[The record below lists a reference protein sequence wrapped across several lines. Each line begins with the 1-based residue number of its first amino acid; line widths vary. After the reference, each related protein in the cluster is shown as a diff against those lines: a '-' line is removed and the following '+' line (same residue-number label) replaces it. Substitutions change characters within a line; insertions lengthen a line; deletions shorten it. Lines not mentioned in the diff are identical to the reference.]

1 MPVESVRCHPVCP
14 TGALAFYVNH
24 GALQEHLQTS
34 LEDLE
39 QQRPGLTPQVSITW
53 LRYEHTL
60 IDQAAQLSSAEF
72 WALPVAGASHAG
84 ATPRY
89 PASVVKLVYM
99 AALEAWYA
107 QHLLRRTAELE
118 RATGAMIG
126 DSSNDATAYVV
137 DALSGTTS
145 GPELS
150 GDAYFTWQRQRQL
163 VNQWLHEQGWP
174 ELQHCN
180 CCQKT
185 WEEGPYGRERQ
196 FYGPQWHNRNRL
208 SSDAMAR
215 FLHAIMAGELIS
227 PVASAHMRHQLRRSL
242 DSEARQADPENQVDG
257 FLGAALPEGSQ
268 LWSKA
273 GWMST
278 ARADVAYMEAAER
291 RPTLVAV
298 LGEGAA
304 SAADDQ
310 WLPELMAKLLT
321 AC

>member
-14 TGALAFYVNH
+14 TGALAFYANH
-24 GALQEHLQTS
+24 GALQEHLDTS
-34 LEDLE
+34 LDHLGH
-39 QQRPGLTPQVSITW
+39 QRPWLVQQVSVTW
-53 LRYEHTL
+53 LRYEHSL
-60 IDQAAQLSSAEF
+60 VDQAAPLSSEEF

-84 ATPRY
+84 ATLRY
-89 PASVVKLVYM
+89 PASVVKVVYM

-107 QHLLRRTAELE
+107 QDLLRRTAELE
-118 RATGAMIG
+118 QATAAMIG
-126 DSSNDATAYVV
+126 HSSNDATAYVV
-137 DALSGTTS
+137 DVLSGVTS
-145 GPELS
+145 GPELT
-150 GDAYFTWQRQRQL
+150 GDAYLAWQRQRQL
-163 VNQWLHEQGWP
+163 VNQWLQEQGWP

-185 WEEGPYGRERQ
+185 WEEGTYGRERQ
-196 FYGPQWHNRNRL
+196 FYGPQRHNRNRL

-215 FLHAIMAGELIS
+215 VLHAVMAGELIS
-227 PVASAHMRHQLRRSL
+227 PVAGAHMRRQLRRSL
-242 DSEARQADPENQVDG
+242 DAQARLADPDNQVDG
-257 FLGAALPEGSQ
+257 FLGAALPEGSR

-278 ARADVAYMEAAER
+278 ARADVAYMEVPQR
-291 RPTLVAV
+291 KPTLVAV

-310 WLPELMAKLLT
+310 WLPQLMARLLA

>member
-1 MPVESVRCHPVCP
+1 MDWVRCPSVCS
-14 TGALAFYVNH
+14 TLALAFYANN
-24 GALQEHLQTS
+24 GALQEHLLCS
-34 LEDLE
+34 LKDME
-39 QQRPGLTPQVSITW
+39 QQRPWVARQVSVTW
-53 LRYEHTL
+53 LRYEHSL
-60 IDQAAQLSSAEF
+60 VDQAAQLSSDEF
-72 WALPVAGASHAG
+72 WALPVAGASHGG

-107 QHLLRRTAELE
+107 QGLLRRTAELK
-118 RATGAMIG
+118 RATAAMIG
-126 DSSNDATAYVV
+126 HSSNDATAYVV
-137 DALSGTTS
+137 DALTGATS
-145 GPELS
+145 GPELA
-150 GDAYFTWQRQRQL
+150 GDAYVTWQRQRQL
-163 VNQWLHEQGWP
+163 VNQWLQEQGWP

-185 WEEGPYGRERQ
+185 WEEGPYGREKQ
-196 FYGPQWHNRNRL
+196 FYGLQRQNRNRL
-208 SSDAMAR
+208 SSDATAR
-215 FLHAIMAGELIS
+215 FLHAIVAGELIS
-227 PVASAHMRHQLRRSL
+227 PVASTHMRQQLRRSL
-242 DSEARQADPENQVDG
+242 DAEARLADPENQVDG

-278 ARADVAYMEAAER
+278 ARADVAYVEAPQH

-298 LGEGAA
+298 LGEGTS
-304 SAADDQ
+304 SATDDR

>member
-24 GALQEHLQTS
+24 GALQEHLHTS

-39 QQRPGLTPQVSITW
+39 HHRPGLAQQVSVTW
-53 LRYEHTL
+53 LRYDHSL
-60 IDQAAQLSSAEF
+60 IDQAAPLSSEEF
-72 WALPVAGASHAG
+72 WALPVAGACHAG
-84 ATPRY
+84 AILRY
-89 PASVVKLVYM
+89 PASVVKVVYM

-107 QHLLRRTAELE
+107 QDLLRRTAELDQ
-118 RATGAMIG
+118 ATAAMIA

-137 DALSGTTS
+137 DLLSGTTS

-150 GDAYFTWQRQRQL
+150 GEAYHTWQRQRQL
-163 VNQWLHEQGWP
+163 VNQWLQEQGWP
-174 ELQHCN
+174 ELQYCN

-185 WEEGPYGRERQ
+185 WGEGPYGRERQ
-196 FYGPQWHNRNRL
+196 FYGPQWQNCNRL

-215 FLHAIMAGELIS
+215 ILHAVMAGELIS
-227 PVASAHMRHQLRRSL
+227 PVASAHMRQQLRRSL
-242 DSEARQADPENQVDG
+242 DAQARLADPDNQVDG

-278 ARADVAYMEAAER
+278 ARADVAYVEVPQR
-291 RPTLVAV
+291 KPTLVAV

-310 WLPELMAKLLT
+310 WLPQLMARLLT

>member
-1 MPVESVRCHPVCP
+1 M
-14 TGALAFYVNH
+14 AFYASH
-24 GALQEHLQTS
+24 GALQEHLQAS
-34 LEDLE
+34 LKDLE
-39 QQRPGLTPQVSITW
+39 QHRPWLAPQVSITW
-53 LRYEHTL
+53 LRYGQSL
-60 IDQAAQLSSAEF
+60 IGQAAQLSSQEF
-72 WALPVAGASHAG
+72 WALPVAGASHG
-84 ATPRY
+84 GGIPRY

-107 QHLLRRTAELE
+107 QGLLRRTAELQ

-126 DSSNDATAYVV
+126 HSSNDATSYVV

-150 GDAYFTWQRQRQL
+150 GDGAITWQRQRQL
-163 VNQWLHEQGWP
+163 VNQWLQEQGWP
-174 ELQHCN
+174 ELQRCN

-185 WEEGPYGRERQ
+185 WQEGPYGREKQ
-196 FYGPQWHNRNRL
+196 FYGPQGNNRNRL

-215 FLHAIMAGELIS
+215 FLHAIVAGELIS
-227 PVASAHMRHQLRRSL
+227 PVASAHMRQQLGRSL
-242 DSEARQADPENQVDG
+242 DSEARLADPENQVDG

-278 ARADVAYMEAAER
+278 ARADVAYVEVPHR
-291 RPTLVAV
+291 RPTIVAV
-298 LGEGAA
+298 LGEGTD
-304 SAADDQ
+304 SAADDH
-310 WLPELMAKLLT
+310 WLPDLMAKLLT

>member
-1 MPVESVRCHPVCP
+1 M
-14 TGALAFYVNH
+14 AFYASH
-24 GALQEHLQTS
+24 GALQEHLQNS
-34 LEDLE
+34 LEALE
-39 QQRPGLTPQVSITW
+39 HHQPWLDQQVSVTW
-53 LRYEHTL
+53 LRYEHSL
-60 IDQAAQLSSAEF
+60 IDQAAQRSSAEF
-72 WALPVAGASHAG
+72 WSLPVAGASHAG
-84 ATPRY
+84 TTLRY

-107 QHLLRRTAELE
+107 MDLLRRTAELE
-118 RATGAMIG
+118 RATAAMIAH
-126 DSSNDATAYVV
+126 SSNDATAYVV
-137 DALSGTTS
+137 DLLSGVTS

-150 GDAYFTWQRQRQL
+150 PEARIPWERQRQL
-163 VNQWLHEQGWP
+163 VNQWLQEQGWP

-185 WEEGPYGRERQ
+185 WEEGPYGREKQ
-196 FYGPQWHNRNRL
+196 FCGPQGSNRNRL

-215 FLHAIMAGELIS
+215 FLHAVMAGELIS
-227 PVASAHMRHQLRRSL
+227 PVAGARMRQQLERCL
-242 DSEARQADPENQVDG
+242 DSQARQADPENQVDG
-257 FLGAALPEGSQ
+257 FLGAALPEGSR

-278 ARADVAYMEAAER
+278 ARADVAYMEVPHR

-310 WLPELMAKLLT
+310 WLPELMARLLE

>member
-1 MPVESVRCHPVCP
+1 MDSVRCPSVCS
-14 TGALAFYVNH
+14 TLALAFYAND
-24 GALQEHLQTS
+24 GELQEHLLCS
-34 LEDLE
+34 LKDLE
-39 QQRPGLTPQVSITW
+39 QHRPWVAQQVSVTW
-53 LRYEHTL
+53 LRYEHSL
-60 IDQAAQLSSAEF
+60 VDQAAQLSSDEF

-84 ATPRY
+84 TILRY
-89 PASVVKLVYM
+89 PASVVKVVYM

-107 QHLLRRTAELE
+107 QGLLRHTAELE
-118 RATGAMIG
+118 RATVAMIG
-126 DSSNDATAYVV
+126 HSSNDATAYVV
-137 DALSGTTS
+137 DVLSGTTG

-150 GDAYFTWQRQRQL
+150 GDTYITWQRQRQL
-163 VNQWLHEQGWP
+163 VNQWLQEQGWP

-185 WEEGPYGRERQ
+185 WEEGPYGREKQ
-196 FYGPQWHNRNRL
+196 FYGLQWQNRNRL
-208 SSDAMAR
+208 TSDAMAR

-227 PVASAHMRHQLRRSL
+227 PVASAQMRQQLRRSL
-242 DSEARQADPENQVDG
+242 DSEARLADPENQVDG

-278 ARADVAYMEAAER
+278 ARADVAYVEAPQR
-291 RPTLVAV
+291 RPTIVAV
-298 LGEGAA
+298 LGEGAS

-310 WLPELMAKLLT
+310 WLPQLMAKLLA

>member
-1 MPVESVRCHPVCP
+1 MSVESVRCHQVCP
-14 TGALAFYVNH
+14 TGALAFYANH
-24 GALQEHLQTS
+24 GALQDHLQTS
-34 LEDLE
+34 LDHLG
-39 QQRPGLTPQVSITW
+39 QHRPWLAQQVSITW

-60 IDQAAQLSSAEF
+60 IDQAAQLSRAEF

-107 QHLLRRTAELE
+107 QGLLRRTAELE
-118 RATGAMIG
+118 RATAAMVG

-137 DALSGTTS
+137 DALSGATS

-150 GDAYFTWQRQRQL
+150 GDAYITWQRQRQL
-163 VNQWLHEQGWP
+163 VNQWLQEQGWP

-196 FYGPQWHNRNRL
+196 FYGPQRHNRNRL

-215 FLHAIMAGELIS
+215 FLHAVMAGELIS
-227 PVASAHMRHQLRRSL
+227 PVASAHMRQQLGRSL
-242 DSEARQADPENQVDG
+242 DSEVRLADPENQVDG

-278 ARADVAYMEAAER
+278 ARADVAYMEVPQR
-291 RPTLVAV
+291 RPTIVAV

-310 WLPELMAKLLT
+310 WLPELMAKLLA

>member
-14 TGALAFYVNH
+14 TGALAFYASH
-24 GALQEHLQTS
+24 GALQQHLHTS
-34 LEDLE
+34 LEDL
-39 QQRPGLTPQVSITW
+39 QHHRPWLAQQVSVTW
-53 LRYEHTL
+53 LRYGHSL
-60 IDQAAQLSSAEF
+60 VDQAAQLSSEEF
-72 WALPVAGASHAG
+72 WALPVAGASQAG
-84 ATPRY
+84 ATLRY
-89 PASVVKLVYM
+89 PASVVKVVYM

-107 QHLLRRTAELE
+107 QDLLRRTAELE
-118 RATGAMIG
+118 LATAAMIG
-126 DSSNDATAYVV
+126 DSSNDAAAYIV
-137 DALSGTTS
+137 DALSGVTS
-145 GPELS
+145 GPELAEE
-150 GDAYFTWQRQRQL
+150 AYNTWQRQRQL
-163 VNQWLHEQGWP
+163 VNRWLQGQGWP

-196 FYGPQWHNRNRL
+196 FYGPQRQNRNRL

-215 FLHAIMAGELIS
+215 VLHAVVAGELIS
-227 PVASAHMRHQLRRSL
+227 PVASAHMRRQLCRSL
-242 DSEARQADPENQVDG
+242 DGTARQADPDNQVDG
-257 FLGAALPEGSQ
+257 FLGAALPEGSR

-278 ARADVAYMEAAER
+278 ARADVAYMEVPQR

-310 WLPELMAKLLT
+310 WLPELMARLLA

>member
-1 MPVESVRCHPVCP
+1 MDSVRCPPVRS
-14 TGALAFYVNH
+14 TLALAFYANDWE
-24 GALQEHLQTS
+24 LQEHLLCS
-34 LEDLE
+34 LKHME
-39 QQRPGLTPQVSITW
+39 QHRPWLTQQVSVTW
-53 LRYEHTL
+53 LRYEHSL
-60 IDQAAQLSSAEF
+60 IDQAAQLSSDEF

-84 ATPRY
+84 AILRY

-107 QHLLRRTAELE
+107 QGLLRHTAELE
-118 RATGAMIG
+118 RATAAMIG
-126 DSSNDATAYVV
+126 HSSNDATAYVV
-137 DALSGTTS
+137 DALTGATS
-145 GPELS
+145 GPALS
-150 GDAYFTWQRQRQL
+150 GDTYIAWQRQRQL
-163 VNQWLHEQGWP
+163 VNQWLQEQGWS

-196 FYGPQWHNRNRL
+196 FYGLQRQNRNHL

-227 PVASAHMRHQLRRSL
+227 PVASAHMRQQLQRSL
-242 DSEARQADPENQVDG
+242 DSQARLADPENQVDG
-257 FLGAALPEGSQ
+257 FLGAALPGGSQ

-278 ARADVAYMEAAER
+278 ARADVAYVEVPQH

-298 LGEGAA
+298 LGEGASTA
-304 SAADDQ
+304 TDDQ
-310 WLPELMAKLLT
+310 WLPELMANLLA

>member
-1 MPVESVRCHPVCP
+1 MESVRCHPVCS
-14 TGALAFYVNH
+14 TGALAFYTNH
-24 GALQEHLQTS
+24 WALQEHLQAS
-34 LEDLE
+34 LKDLE
-39 QQRPGLTPQVSITW
+39 QHRPWLRRQVSITW
-53 LRYEHTL
+53 LRYGQSL
-60 IDQAAQLSSAEF
+60 IHQAAQLSSQEF

-84 ATPRY
+84 GTPCY

-107 QHLLRRTAELE
+107 QGLLRRTVELE
-118 RATGAMIG
+118 RATVAMIG
-126 DSSNDATAYVV
+126 HSSNDATSYVV

-150 GDAYFTWQRQRQL
+150 GDAYMTWQRQRQL
-163 VNQWLHEQGWP
+163 VNQWLQEQGWP

-185 WEEGPYGRERQ
+185 WEEGPYGREKQ
-196 FYGPQWHNRNRL
+196 FYGPQQDNRNRL

-227 PVASAHMRHQLRRSL
+227 PVASAHMRQQLERAL
-242 DSEARQADPENQVDG
+242 DSETRLADPENQVDG

-278 ARADVAYMEAAER
+278 ARADVAYVESPHC
-291 RPTLVAV
+291 RPTIVAV
-298 LGEGAA
+298 LGEGVA
-304 SAADDQ
+304 SAADDH